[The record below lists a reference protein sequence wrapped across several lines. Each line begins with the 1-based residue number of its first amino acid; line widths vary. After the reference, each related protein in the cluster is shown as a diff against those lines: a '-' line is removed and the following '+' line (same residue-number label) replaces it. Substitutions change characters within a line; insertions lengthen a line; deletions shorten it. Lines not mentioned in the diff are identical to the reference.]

1 MTDQIS
7 MKIKFNKSVFMVLAC
22 LFFVGYSN
30 GFAQGKATKQNTAKQ
45 KAAPG
50 KEQLKLMLDQIE
62 IRGWIERPQTILVV
76 PGVNPEVD
84 GIGLDRS
91 FVNEIMRPLDKDK
104 FEKQKTRR
112 RKEKV
117 IPW

>member
-1 MTDQIS
+1 
-7 MKIKFNKSVFMVLAC
+7 MKMKFNKSVFMVLA
-22 LFFVGYSN
+22 LSLFVGYSH
-30 GFAQGKATKQNTAKQ
+30 GFAQEKSKKQNTTKQ
-45 KAAPG
+45 KTAPQ

-62 IRGWIERPQTILVV
+62 IRGWIEKPQTILVV

-84 GIGLDRS
+84 DIGLDRS
-91 FVNEIMRPLDKDK
+91 FVNEIMRPLDKEK
-104 FEKQKTRR
+104 FEKQKIRR